1 MTVKDALTSAA
12 SRIMGV
18 RPTVFFSSTNAL
30 EGDLTELVNAVAK
43 DIIKSHDWRV
53 LTKLCTLTGDGTSE
67 GFDLPADYDRMQ
79 KGSSLQSST
88 APLYGYQPV
97 VDPDEWLTLQM
108 PYGRCTLG
116 RWIKFGGKI
125 HILPKPAL
133 GQEIKFFYQS
143 NLFALDENGTPKARF
158 EKDSDSFL
166 LDEEMLT
173 LALVWRYRQQKRID
187 YTDDQALFEKTFNEL
202 AGADKGARVF
212 VEGRRGIR
220 GGVSLPYWGE
230 LG

>member
-1 MTVKDALTSAA
+1 MTVKDALKSAA

-18 RPTVFFSSTNAL
+18 RPDVFFSSTNAL

-43 DIIKSHDWRV
+43 DIIKSNDWRV

-67 GFDLPADYDRMQ
+67 SFNLPDDYDRMQ
-79 KGSSLQSST
+79 KGSSLQSAT

-108 PYGRCTLG
+108 PYGVSSLG
-116 RWIKFGGKI
+116 RWIKLGGQI
-125 HILPKPAL
+125 HIMPKPAL

-143 NLFALDENGTPKARF
+143 NRFAKDENGTPKASF
-158 EKDSDSFL
+158 EKDNDSFL
-166 LDEEMLT
+166 LDEELLT
-173 LALVWRYRQQKRID
+173 LGLIWRYRQQKRID
-187 YTDDQALFEKTFNEL
+187 YTDDQVLFEKRFNEL
-202 AGADKGARVF
+202 AGEDKGARVF
-212 VEGRRGIR
+212 VEGGRGI
-220 GGVSLPYWGE
+220 SNNAYPPYWGV

>member
-67 GFDLPADYDRMQ
+67 GFNLPNDYDRMQ
-79 KGSSLQSST
+79 KGSSFQSST
-88 APLYGYQPV
+88 APLFGYKPC

-108 PYGRCTLG
+108 PYGSCSLG
-116 RWIKFGGKI
+116 RWIKFGGQI
-125 HILPKPAL
+125 HVMPKPAL
-133 GQEIKFFYQS
+133 GQEIKFFYQG
-143 NLFALDENGTPKARF
+143 NLFALDENGTPKDRF
-158 EKDSDSFL
+158 EKDNDSFL
-166 LDEEMLT
+166 LDEELLT
-173 LALVWRYRQQKRID
+173 LGLIWRYRQQKRID
-187 YTDDQALFEKTFNEL
+187 YTDDQALFEKRFNEI
-202 AGADKGARVF
+202 AGEDKGARVF
-212 VEGRRGIR
+212 VEGGSRRRGN
-220 GGVSLPYWGE
+220 VSAPYWDQ